1 MNLTRNRIQSI
12 GWAFVIT
19 VCVALTVALTL
30 RVNAVKGQVR
40 QTENRIVSLQRE
52 IRFLE
57 VEYQTRSNQQQLAAL
72 NSVEFGYIAPGASQY
87 IEGERQLASLGVPRA
102 PDAPKP
108 IRMAHAVTGTEKLAF
123 SEMVSP
129 LTGRP
134 DAAQP
139 RGNAKLGD
147 NAGADTARR
156 GPATK
161 IASLE
166 SRKDL
171 VASVI
176 AGASGNERTDRVKLA
191 GADGN

>member
-1 MNLTRNRIQSI
+1 MNLTRNRMQSI

-19 VCVALTVALTL
+19 FCVALTVALTL

-40 QTENRIVSLQRE
+40 QTENRIVSLQRQ

-57 VEYQTRSNQQQLAAL
+57 VEYQTRGNQQQLAAL
-72 NSVEFGYIAPGASQY
+72 NSVEFGYVAPGASQY

-108 IRMAHAVTGTEKLAF
+108 IRMAHAVTGAEKLAF

-129 LTGRP
+129 LTGR
-134 DAAQP
+134 AAA
-139 RGNAKLGD
+139 RTSD
-147 NAGADTARR
+147 NARVGLNSGADTARR
-156 GPATK
+156 EAAPK
-161 IASLE
+161 ITSLD
-166 SRKDL
+166 SSNDL

-176 AGASGNERTDRVKLA
+176 AGTSDQRRADRVKLA